1 MRIRRSLLA
10 FASVGLIFARAILV
24 LAAQT
29 GAAQT
34 RAAQAPA
41 STTEIPIQRCDRLPV
56 VILQVDK
63 EDKRFLVDT
72 AATSFLNAKSFLGGR
87 AKEVQIHSW
96 NQTTALN
103 ASNVSIEELALG
115 SHVVRNVELP
125 AIDLSAISKACG
137 GRLDGILGVDLLERL
152 QVTIDL
158 ERSVAHLGVAPRN
171 SSENSSESSLEL
183 SLIFEMQK
191 AIESC
196 SAAFNNADAEALT
209 SCFDPEFALSSPRGE
224 LHGVDQ
230 AMNYFQQYF
239 GTSPHARLSMTMS
252 DQRAVGELVW
262 ALYDYTIETSA
273 KHTSGRGMMI
283 CRKSENHWHILSMH
297 ESPFVAAVIS
307 RP

>member
-10 FASVGLIFARAILV
+10 FASTGLIFARTIFV
-24 LAAQT
+24 LAAQST
-29 GAAQT
+29 
-34 RAAQAPA
+34 AAQAPA

-56 VILQVDK
+56 VVLQVNR

-72 AATSFLNAKSFLGGR
+72 AATSFLNAKSFIGGH

-103 ASNVSIEELALG
+103 VSNVFIEEFALG
-115 SHVVRNVELP
+115 SHVIRNVELP

-152 QVTIDL
+152 EVTIDL
-158 ERSVAHLGVAPRN
+158 ERRVARLGVAPRN
-171 SSENSSESSLEL
+171 SSEL
-183 SLIFEMQK
+183 SLIVEMQK
-191 AIESC
+191 AMQSC

-209 SCFDPEFALSSPRGE
+209 FCFDPEFALSSPRGE

-230 AMNYFQQYF
+230 AMNYLQQYF
-239 GTSPHARLSMTMS
+239 GTTPHARLSMTMS

-262 ALYDYTIETSA
+262 SLYDYTIETPS